1 MQYGLFGAGAE
12 QGPLLQSLIELNQ
25 CQNIVEVGVSSAT
38 TTNFL
43 CQGAKKTGGFVW
55 GYDIWD
61 VHGLQKQYANG
72 WTKEGCADF
81 LASQGHNNFELT
93 KIDSATDEWHEL
105 MPKKHPSIDLAFI
118 DGCHSYQ
125 GVKNDFDV
133 IYPLLNQGGI
143 VAFHD
148 TLRID
153 GCRKFVIDLRTK
165 FNDGTF
171 DIVDFPWGNG
181 ERRVGIT
188 LLVKRTYA
196 VLDLPMDESTEIEQ
210 DWQGIYDQEEE
221 WYEAELKRAQKSK
234 K

>member
-81 LASQGHNNFELT
+81 LASQGNNNF
-93 KIDSATDEWHEL
+93 
-105 MPKKHPSIDLAFI
+105 
-118 DGCHSYQ
+118 
-125 GVKNDFDV
+125 
-133 IYPLLNQGGI
+133 
-143 VAFHD
+143 
-148 TLRID
+148 
-153 GCRKFVIDLRTK
+153 
-165 FNDGTF
+165 
-171 DIVDFPWGNG
+171 
-181 ERRVGIT
+181 
-188 LLVKRTYA
+188 
-196 VLDLPMDESTEIEQ
+196 
-210 DWQGIYDQEEE
+210 
-221 WYEAELKRAQKSK
+221 
-234 K
+234 

>member
-1 MQYGLFGAGAE
+1 MYGNHGAGSE
-12 QGPLLQSLIELNQ
+12 QGPLLQSIIELNQ
-25 CQNIVEVGVSSAT
+25 SRIIIEVGVSSAT
-38 TTNFL
+38 TTNYL
-43 CQGAKKTGGFVW
+43 CRGAAKTGGFVW

-61 VHGLQKQYANG
+61 VHGLKKQYANG
-72 WTKEGCADF
+72 WTAEGCADY
-81 LASQGHNNFELT
+81 LRNQGHNNFELT
-93 KIDSATDEWHEL
+93 RIDSASKEWHDL
-105 MPKKHPSIDLAFI
+105 MPKKHPGIDLAFI

-143 VAFHD
+143 IAFHD

-171 DIVDFPWGNG
+171 DVVEFPWGNG

-188 LLVKRTYA
+188 LLIKRTFA
-196 VLDLPMDESTEIEQ
+196 VLNLSIDESTELEQ
-210 DWQGIYDQEEE
+210 DWDSIYAQEEV
-221 WYEAELKRAQKSK
+221 WYKAELARANKQ
-234 K
+234 

>member
-1 MQYGLFGAGAE
+1 MSYGNHGAGSE

-25 CQNIVEVGVSSAT
+25 SQVIVEVGVSSAT
-38 TTNFL
+38 TTNYL
-43 CQGAKKTGGFVW
+43 CHGAAKTGGKVY

-72 WTKEGCADF
+72 WTAEGCADY
-81 LASQGHNNFELT
+81 LRSQGHNNFELT
-93 KIDSATDEWHEL
+93 KIDSATQEWHDL

-133 IYPLLNQGGI
+133 IYPLMNQGGI
-143 VAFHD
+143 IAFHD

-165 FNDGTF
+165 FWDGTF
-171 DIVDFPWGNG
+171 DIVEFPWGNG
-181 ERRVGIT
+181 ARRVGIT

-196 VLDLPMDESTEIEQ
+196 VLDLPLDESTELEQ
-210 DWQGIYDQEEE
+210 DWDGIYAQEEA
-221 WYEAELKRAQKSK
+221 WYEEELARVK
-234 K
+234 KK

>member
-1 MQYGLFGAGAE
+1 MYGNPGAGTE

-25 CQNIVEVGVSSAT
+25 CKVIIEVGVSSAT
-38 TTNFL
+38 TTNYL
-43 CQGAKKTGGFVW
+43 CHGARKTGGFVW

-72 WTKEGCADF
+72 WTAEGCTDY
-81 LASQGHNNFELT
+81 LRSQGHNNFELT
-93 KIDSATDEWHEL
+93 KIDSATPEWHEL
-105 MPKKHPSIDLAFI
+105 MPAKHPVIDLAFI

-133 IYPLLNQGGI
+133 IYPLMAPEGI
-143 VAFHD
+143 IAFHD

-153 GCRKFVIDLRTK
+153 GCREFAIDLRTI

-171 DIVDFPWGNG
+171 DIVEFPFGNG
-181 ERRVGIT
+181 DRRVGIT
-188 LLVKRTYA
+188 LLVKRTWA
-196 VLDLPMDESTEIEQ
+196 PLKLEMDESTELEKDWNRIYTKEQ
-210 DWQGIYDQEEE
+210 DWYA
-221 WYEAELKRAQKSK
+221 AELSRFK